1 MLGRVTIV
9 PTVEIEMPGGSA
21 EAYVAGDGGPG
32 VLLYQ
37 DAIGLR
43 PRIERMADRIA
54 SWGYVVLAPNVFWR
68 SGRAVELAPT
78 GDLSDPE
85 SRKAFMATGVM
96 ERVNGLTPEILRA
109 DGEAWLAALHG
120 LPGVT
125 GSLVGVTG
133 YCFGGR
139 AALRLAA
146 HRPAEVAAIGLFHT
160 GGIVIDEPDS
170 PHLEVPGIRA
180 AVLAGH
186 ADNDGSNTPEQIAVF
201 DTALRDAGLDYRTAV
216 YPDAVHGYTM
226 ADTAAYQEAGAERHF
241 RELRELFAR
250 TLTR

>member
-1 MLGRVTIV
+1 
-9 PTVEIEMPGGSA
+9 MPGGAA
-21 EAYVAGDGGPG
+21 EAYVAGDSGPG

-43 PRIERMADRIA
+43 PQIERIADRIA

-68 SGRAVELAPT
+68 DGRAVDLAPA
-78 GDLSDPE
+78 GDLNDPAI
-85 SRKAFMATGVM
+85 RQAFFASGVM
-96 ERVNGLTPEILRA
+96 DRVHGLTPEILRA
-109 DGEAWLAALHG
+109 DGEVWLAALHG

-125 GSLVGVTG
+125 GQAVGATG

-146 HRPAEVAAIGLFHT
+146 HRPGEVAAIGMFHT
-160 GGIVIDEPDS
+160 GGIVTDEPDS
-170 PHLEVPGIRA
+170 PHLEVPAVRA

-186 ADNDGSNTPEQIAVF
+186 ADNDSSNTPEQIAAF
-201 DTALRDAGLDYRTAV
+201 DSALQAAGIDFRTAV
-216 YPDAVHGYTM
+216 YPGAVHGYTM
-226 ADTAAYQEAGAERHF
+226 ADTAAYQEAGAERHY

-250 TLTR
+250 TLTG